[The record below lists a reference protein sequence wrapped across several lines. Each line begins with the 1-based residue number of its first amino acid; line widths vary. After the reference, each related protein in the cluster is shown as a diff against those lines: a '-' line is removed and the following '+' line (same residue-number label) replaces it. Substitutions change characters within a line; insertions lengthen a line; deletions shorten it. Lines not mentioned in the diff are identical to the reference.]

1 MKNIFDLNID
11 ELSNVIFP
19 SFRANQLWRWLYVN
33 YEINFHKMLNLPKE
47 IRLNLENNYSANN
60 IFIKNVFVSSDGT
73 KKYLFSTKDDELFE
87 SVLLKMKDRKLDEKG
102 NIKSLEKY
110 TICVSSQIGCKM
122 GCRFCRTGED
132 GFKRN
137 LSAGEIVEQILLVKK
152 DNNLSNERRL
162 NIVYMGMGE
171 PLDNFDNLT
180 KAIRIIANQN
190 GLSISPRRQTISTSG
205 VVPMINML
213 GSLNLGVQLAI
224 SLHAVDDATRNK
236 LMPINKIYNLN
247 NLISSIKKFPL
258 SSRKRIMFEY
268 LMIKDIND
276 NLQCAKKLL
285 SLLDGI
291 KAKINVILF
300 NPYEGSIYNRPSLD
314 AANAFVRYLIDRGML
329 ATIRESKG
337 IDIYAACGQLRHKY
351 KFSHETKESNC
362 F

>member
-11 ELSNVIFP
+11 ELSSVISP
-19 SFRANQLWRWLYVN
+19 SFRVNQLWRWLYVN
-33 YEINFHKMLNLPKE
+33 YENDFHKMLNLPKE
-47 IRLNLENNYSANN
+47 IRLNLANNYSANN
-60 IFIKNVFVSSDGT
+60 IFIKNIFVSSSDMT
-73 KKYLFSTKDDELFE
+73 KKYLFSTTDNELFE

-122 GCRFCRTGED
+122 GCKFCRTGED

-137 LSAGEIVEQILLVKK
+137 LSAGEIVEQIIAIKK
-152 DNNLSNERRL
+152 DNNLSNERSL

-171 PLDNFDNLT
+171 PLDNFNNLM
-180 KAIRIIANQN
+180 KAIRIISNEN

-224 SLHAVDDATRNK
+224 SLHAVDDATRNM

-247 NLISSIKKFPL
+247 NLIASIKSFPL

-276 NLQCAKKLL
+276 NLQSAKKLL

-300 NPYEGSIYNRPSLD
+300 NPYEGSIYNRPSID
-314 AANAFVRYLIDRGML
+314 SANAFVKYLMDRGML

-337 IDIYAACGQLRHKY
+337 IDIYAACGQLRYKY
-351 KFSHETKESNC
+351 KFSHETKEEL
-362 F
+362 

>member
-1 MKNIFDLNID
+1 MKNIFDLSID
-11 ELSNVIFP
+11 ELNNVIFP

-33 YEINFHKMLNLPKE
+33 YESNFHKMLNLPKE

-60 IFIKNVFVSSDGT
+60 IFIKNVFVSPSDMT
-73 KKYLFSTKDDELFE
+73 KKYLFSTRDNELFE
-87 SVLLKMKDRKLDEKG
+87 TVLLKMKDRKLDEKG

-247 NLISSIKKFPL
+247 NLINSIKKFPL

-314 AANAFVRYLIDRGML
+314 AANTFVRYLIDRGML

-337 IDIYAACGQLRHKY
+337 IDIYAACGQLRYKY
-351 KFSHETKESNC
+351 KFSHETKEN
-362 F
+362 